1 MYLQNFIDS
10 KLFADFLVRLWK
22 AWITYNLKDCARG
35 CHLWIKFFENK
46 NPAKCVSILLSCL
59 RYFVFLLNWYYYTI
73 SKCGW
78 QGV

>member
-1 MYLQNFIDS
+1 MNNQLHNVVNDGCCFSNDFNHNV
-10 KLFADFLVRLWK
+10 LFS
-22 AWITYNLKDCARG
+22 N
-35 CHLWIKFFENK
+35 FFENK

-59 RYFVFLLNWYYYTI
+59 RYFVLCVCWYYYTI